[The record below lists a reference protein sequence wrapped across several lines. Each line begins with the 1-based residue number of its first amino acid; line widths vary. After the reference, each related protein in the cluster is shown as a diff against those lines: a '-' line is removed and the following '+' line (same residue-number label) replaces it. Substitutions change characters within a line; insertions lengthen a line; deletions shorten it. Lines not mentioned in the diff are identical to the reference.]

1 MCVCVGVH
9 VFVCI
14 RTYVYLNML
23 CTYHV
28 HIICCHL
35 SYTYVHTRWIA
46 FLDLLFKACPISA
59 QQLISVSK
67 KTYPVLGTIQPSQT
81 DPKSTAPS
89 DDHRDHKGNTR
100 SPTID
105 SPQEEEEDV
114 LMLIDHALRSCSDR
128 KGKCVC
134 GHDKPSLLYV
144 SMLFTY
150 VYSTDR
156 IVFLLEPPHKHTP
169 VKSLTI
175 CRLHVILIIQYICF
189 FTYILGIVCM
199 CVLHVLRIF
208 ILHMCV
214 HVLICSEYIHKYVRI
229 CIRMN
234 VRTSL
239 IPIAELSAQNGGK
252 FMFA

>member
-1 MCVCVGVH
+1 MDTIASYIVHCCVNVSVCVGVGVH

-14 RTYVYLNML
+14 CTYVNLNLL
-23 CTYHV
+23 CTYSV
-28 HIICCHL
+28 HIIL
-35 SYTYVHTRWIA
+35 SFILYVHTRWIA

-67 KTYPVLGTIQPSQT
+67 KTYPVLGAIQPSQT

-89 DDHRDHKGNTR
+89 DDHRGHKGNSQ

-105 SPQEEEEDV
+105 SPQEEEDV
-114 LMLIDHALRSCSDR
+114 LMLIDRALRSCSDR

-150 VYSTDR
+150 VFSTDR

-208 ILHMCV
+208 ILH
-214 HVLICSEYIHKYVRI
+214 ICAYMY
-229 CIRMN
+229 
-234 VRTSL
+234 
-239 IPIAELSAQNGGK
+239 
-252 FMFA
+252 